1 MEEERV
7 SAGKLFGVR
16 PTDECRTW
24 TGGDHLY
31 RMETGVL
38 TIGLHRAA
46 SPGSE
51 RDSIPSGRPSDP
63 AEQHGDR
70 RENRLTRTVLESP
83 PGSPLRAVRESDK
96 KSERREYLF
105 ISSEMG
111 LSDRTGETGLARFR
125 APAVGLRDHELRG
138 VRRTPRRAGSASA
151 SGVRDATEMTGGR
164 RADASCSRG
173 RGESRGRPSV
183 IHRLVFRSPIDAS
196 PAPVRYEALMRLP
209 LRRSSP
215 GSRYR

>member
-7 SAGKLFGVR
+7 STGRLFEVSS

-46 SPGSE
+46 SPGTE
-51 RDSIPSGRPSDP
+51 RDSTPSGRPSDP

-70 RENRLTRTVLESP
+70 QRESAESRTVLESP

-105 ISSEMG
+105 IYK
-111 LSDRTGETGLARFR
+111 
-125 APAVGLRDHELRG
+125 LRD
-138 VRRTPRRAGSASA
+138 GSL
-151 SGVRDATEMTGGR
+151 T
-164 RADASCSRG
+164 
-173 RGESRGRPSV
+173 
-183 IHRLVFRSPIDAS
+183 
-196 PAPVRYEALMRLP
+196 
-209 LRRSSP
+209 
-215 GSRYR
+215 